1 MDNLPKVIIYT
12 DGGAKPNP
20 GAGGWAALLMW
31 GAHVRELSGG
41 EPQTSNNRMELTAA
55 IMALEALKVPC
66 EVEFHTDSQYVK
78 NGITEWMANWVRNGW
93 KTAAKK
99 PVLNQDLWE
108 RLHAATQRHTIVW
121 KWVRGHA
128 GHEQNERVD
137 ALATAARENV
147 RRS

>member
-1 MDNLPKVIIYT
+1 MEKPKVIIYT

-20 GAGGWAALLMW
+20 GAGGWAALLIS
-31 GAHVRELSGG
+31 GDHQRELSGG
-41 EPQTSNNRMELTAA
+41 EPNTSNNRMELTAA

-66 EVEFHTDSQYVK
+66 DVEFHTDSQYVK
-78 NGITEWMANWVRNGW
+78 NGITEWLANWVRNGW
-93 KTAAKK
+93 KTAARK

-108 RLHAATQRHTIVW
+108 RLHAATQRHHITW

-128 GHEQNERVD
+128 GHEYNERVD
-137 ALATAARENV
+137 ALATTARETA